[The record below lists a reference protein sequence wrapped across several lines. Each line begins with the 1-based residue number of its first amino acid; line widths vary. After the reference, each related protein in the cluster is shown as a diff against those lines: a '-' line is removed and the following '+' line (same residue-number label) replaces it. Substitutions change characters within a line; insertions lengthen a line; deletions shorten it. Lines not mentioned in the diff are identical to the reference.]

1 MTPSVRSSV
10 DYCICCRSTR
20 RQRTTPW
27 TARSGPVST
36 TSASCASCSAER
48 RGGWPFDQRSLSPSG
63 PRSLKRCT
71 QSRSVWRSM
80 PPIRAASARLI
91 PSSTAASD
99 SRRRLWLAC
108 LDAAASRRSSSVEK
122 SALTVTAVAMAR
134 ILPRHGISS
143 PSRGKSPASQN
154 GRPLVLERNRGE
166 LVRSFVREACL
177 CDEIPLAIAASA
189 ADHTAEVWRA
199 LCEQASPEPVRLLTD
214 SSGHELKIRI
224 LLRGYSRFSALAFQ
238 DSTLR
243 ADAAIAWRPRGIDGW
258 EVSIHHRLG
267 VPETLVT
274 RDEGEPSA
282 VAAIHSSTDYII
294 ESPRK
299 EDAPALAR
307 CFLKVYGHHYV
318 HSEVFSPRRYWAKI
332 ERGELVPVIARD
344 TRGDVVGHVALE
356 REPGAKV
363 AERGEAVVDPDHRG
377 RGLLERMTECLSD
390 KACTQGLDGIYAE
403 PLTIHTFSQ
412 RNDERVGMPVC
423 AALLGVNPE
432 KFGPK
437 NMHSTPIGQRQSY
450 LRTFRFVRPTAP
462 RTLQAPDQYRDI
474 LSELYADLS

>member
-1 MTPSVRSSV
+1 MR
-10 DYCICCRSTR
+10 
-20 RQRTTPW
+20 
-27 TARSGPVST
+27 
-36 TSASCASCSAER
+36 
-48 RGGWPFDQRSLSPSG
+48 
-63 PRSLKRCT
+63 
-71 QSRSVWRSM
+71 M
-80 PPIRAASARLI
+80 
-91 PSSTAASD
+91 TAASEL
-99 SRRRLWLAC
+99 R
-108 LDAAASRRSSSVEK
+108 
-122 SALTVTAVAMAR
+122 VA
-134 ILPRHGISS
+134 
-143 PSRGKSPASQN
+143 
-154 GRPLVLERNRGE
+154 LERNRGE

-177 CDEIPLAIAASA
+177 CDEIPLAIATSA

-258 EVSIHHRLG
+258 EVS
-267 VPETLVT
+267 
-274 RDEGEPSA
+274 
-282 VAAIHSSTDYII
+282 
-294 ESPRK
+294 
-299 EDAPALAR
+299 
-307 CFLKVYGHHYV
+307 
-318 HSEVFSPRRYWAKI
+318 PRRYWAKI

-390 KACTQGLDGIYAE
+390 KAFTQGLEGIYAE

-474 LSELYADLS
+474 LSELYAGLGVAASFAAPYSPSVAPSKSSIKSNGRGYAVITAGHEQTSALYGPRETNDRIHRLGSCGGGFGALILKLQDQPTRDVGAVRAQHFGW

>member
-1 MTPSVRSSV
+1 M
-10 DYCICCRSTR
+10 
-20 RQRTTPW
+20 
-27 TARSGPVST
+27 
-36 TSASCASCSAER
+36 
-48 RGGWPFDQRSLSPSG
+48 
-63 PRSLKRCT
+63 
-71 QSRSVWRSM
+71 
-80 PPIRAASARLI
+80 
-91 PSSTAASD
+91 TAASEL
-99 SRRRLWLAC
+99 R
-108 LDAAASRRSSSVEK
+108 
-122 SALTVTAVAMAR
+122 VA
-134 ILPRHGISS
+134 
-143 PSRGKSPASQN
+143 
-154 GRPLVLERNRGE
+154 LERNRGE

-177 CDEIPLAIAASA
+177 CDEIPLAIATSA

-258 EVSIHHRLG
+258 EASIHHRLG

-274 RDEGEPSA
+274 PDDGEPSA

-299 EDAPALAR
+299 DDAPAIAR
-307 CFLKVYGHHYV
+307 CFLKVYGHRYV
-318 HSEVFSPRRYWAKI
+318 HSEVFSPRRYWDKI

-344 TRGDVVGHVALE
+344 TTGNVVGHVALE

-390 KACTQGLDGIYAE
+390 RACTQGLDGIYAE

-437 NMHSTPIGQRQSY
+437 NMRSTPIGQRQSY

-474 LSELYADLS
+474 LSELYADLGVAASFAAPYSPSVAPSKSSIKANGRGYAVITYETIGSEAGVELRQAFSDVRALGARSVQLSAIITDPRLPQLSNAARELGFFFCGLGPGFADGADTFSLQWLGEPLDTSKLQLFTDRAKRMVAFIDLDRAAVASAR

>member
-1 MTPSVRSSV
+1 MR
-10 DYCICCRSTR
+10 
-20 RQRTTPW
+20 
-27 TARSGPVST
+27 
-36 TSASCASCSAER
+36 
-48 RGGWPFDQRSLSPSG
+48 
-63 PRSLKRCT
+63 
-71 QSRSVWRSM
+71 M
-80 PPIRAASARLI
+80 
-91 PSSTAASD
+91 TAASEL
-99 SRRRLWLAC
+99 R
-108 LDAAASRRSSSVEK
+108 
-122 SALTVTAVAMAR
+122 VA
-134 ILPRHGISS
+134 
-143 PSRGKSPASQN
+143 
-154 GRPLVLERNRGE
+154 LERNRGE

-177 CDEIPLAIAASA
+177 CDEIPLAIATSA

-238 DSTLR
+238 DSTSR

-258 EVSIHHRLG
+258 EVSIHHRL

-274 RDEGEPSA
+274 PDDGEPSA

-299 EDAPALAR
+299 DDAPAIAR
-307 CFLKVYGHHYV
+307 CFLKVYGHRYV
-318 HSEVFSPRRYWAKI
+318 HSEVFSPRRYWDKI

-344 TRGDVVGHVALE
+344 TTGNVVGHVALE

-390 KACTQGLDGIYAE
+390 RACTQGLDGIYAE

-474 LSELYADLS
+474 LSELYADLGVAASFAAPFSPSVAPSKSSIKANGRGYAVITYETIGSEEGVELRQAFSDVRALGASSVQLSAIITDPRLPQLSNAARELGFFFCGLGPGFVDGADTFSLQWLGEPLDTSKLQLFTDRAKRMIAFIDFDRAAVASAR

>member
-1 MTPSVRSSV
+1 M
-10 DYCICCRSTR
+10 
-20 RQRTTPW
+20 
-27 TARSGPVST
+27 
-36 TSASCASCSAER
+36 
-48 RGGWPFDQRSLSPSG
+48 
-63 PRSLKRCT
+63 
-71 QSRSVWRSM
+71 
-80 PPIRAASARLI
+80 
-91 PSSTAASD
+91 TAASEL
-99 SRRRLWLAC
+99 R
-108 LDAAASRRSSSVEK
+108 
-122 SALTVTAVAMAR
+122 VA
-134 ILPRHGISS
+134 
-143 PSRGKSPASQN
+143 
-154 GRPLVLERNRGE
+154 LERNRGE

-177 CDEIPLAIAASA
+177 CDEIPLAIATSA

-224 LLRGYSRFSALAFQ
+224 LLRGYSQFSALAFQ

-243 ADAAIAWRPRGIDGW
+243 VDAAIDWRPRGIDGW

-274 RDEGEPSA
+274 PDDGEPSA

-299 EDAPALAR
+299 DDAPAIAR
-307 CFLKVYGHHYV
+307 CFLKVYGHRYV
-318 HSEVFSPRRYWAKI
+318 HSEVFSPRRYWDKI

-390 KACTQGLDGIYAE
+390 RACTQGLDGIYAE

-474 LSELYADLS
+474 LSELYADLGVAASLAAPYSPSVAPSKSSIKANGRGYAVITYETIGSEAGVELRQAFGDVRALGATSVQLSAIITDPRLPQLSNAARELGFFCGLGPGFANGADTFSLQWLGEPLDTGKLQLFTDRAKRMIAFIDLDRAAVASAR